1 MYITNKIKSNKKE
14 YFTIFLAIII
24 NAILFLYALSKGT
37 SYYITNDDYRLR
49 LISSGAYT
57 GDPSYQLVF
66 IKAFIGY
73 VLQFLYEINQTI
85 QWYDFYTLLCM
96 YLPTTYLL
104 YTLIKQK
111 KVIIKLINFFIY
123 FLFYIFILYKHIMLP
138 QFTII
143 SAFCGLGAVCSLIN
157 LLEANNFKKKY
168 VTIFLFCVFNLLCFG
183 IRDEIFFM
191 VLVMEV
197 FILIVN
203 VLIDKSILKFVFK
216 LSACIIFLCLTVQVV
231 DIITL
236 SNSDYIEFKNY
247 TKSRSLIYDYYPAP
261 DYELHKE
268 FYDSIGMNADI
279 VNALQTRT
287 LDVDDSL
294 NTENYNKV
302 AEYSKSINEQ
312 TIYLRVRQSL
322 INTFKCLISDNIFPQ
337 IALVAF
343 LFALAGINIM
353 KDKNE
358 KDIFYF
364 LGSIGYILFG
374 VFILIFRGR
383 IMDRIIEAII
393 LVIMPILF
401 YIASCKINLKI
412 VIPKEKKKILLTI
425 MCSAIG
431 ALYLSG
437 TYYIARDNIY
447 EQINNIKTLSMRLEA
462 LQGYAKNHPQN
473 FYFYNALDFI
483 GASDRLFSAS
493 LENEK
498 VLNMD
503 SLGNWNSKS
512 PNYYKRNKKYGFT
525 SAIDGLVN
533 CKNVYYVEC
542 WDFDSSIEGLI
553 NNKYKKQSS
562 LVEQIIADD
571 GTIINIYEI
580 VNLK

>member
-1 MYITNKIKSNKKE
+1 
-14 YFTIFLAIII
+14 
-24 NAILFLYALSKGT
+24 
-37 SYYITNDDYRLR
+37 
-49 LISSGAYT
+49 
-57 GDPSYQLVF
+57 
-66 IKAFIGY
+66 
-73 VLQFLYEINQTI
+73 
-85 QWYDFYTLLCM
+85 
-96 YLPTTYLL
+96 
-104 YTLIKQK
+104 
-111 KVIIKLINFFIY
+111 
-123 FLFYIFILYKHIMLP
+123 MLP

>member
-24 NAILFLYALSKGT
+24 NGILFLYALSKGT
-37 SYYITNDDYRLR
+37 AYYISNDDYRLR